1 MVLSATSPSPSS
13 GPPSGPS
20 TVSSHL
26 DHIAAELAQ
35 DPNLMRIKKLLVY
48 VCTGI
53 WEINPY
59 RLERSSL
66 RSLLQQLFEGSP
78 SLEALQQR
86 LNQVVSTLNKSAEYT
101 IIANAIISRFPA
113 LYAELQHTEPDPAN
127 QALYQQI
134 VQSLAAEPRHTRM
147 KKLLLLTCRSRWEN
161 NPATLEQ
168 IGFEQLVPEIHQ
180 IAPTLESLRA
190 TLVQVA
196 QALSKPSEYIEI
208 AHRIAIVFQPLY
220 AQLAS
225 EQSTVWFGQPQSSSQ
240 RSEAWSAIPA
250 APSAPA
256 IASSPNSDL
265 PPGNLRDPNSMMTMP
280 EGQEIAAAQSAT
292 ESATMPELATEPE
305 LATSAEIPLA
315 VDSPPS
321 PAKPLLQVV
330 TIAQPHKITDL
341 FNLRLEIMQDTNPLK
356 AKILLFSVLHEP
368 FRWDAE
374 HDALLKSHELD
385 DLLRIL
391 FISHR
396 LYLDVAQKLRQAAKD
411 LSGDYSQTAE
421 AVLRAIQ
428 SCYTEMSI
436 PVAPVLVPATSAPLT
451 EITSMKAET
460 HEITQPD
467 RQSWINHVER
477 I

>member
-1 MVLSATSPSPSS
+1 
-13 GPPSGPS
+13 
-20 TVSSHL
+20 
-26 DHIAAELAQ
+26 
-35 DPNLMRIKKLLVY
+35 
-48 VCTGI
+48 
-53 WEINPY
+53 
-59 RLERSSL
+59 
-66 RSLLQQLFEGSP
+66 
-78 SLEALQQR
+78 
-86 LNQVVSTLNKSAEYT
+86 
-101 IIANAIISRFPA
+101 
-113 LYAELQHTEPDPAN
+113 
-127 QALYQQI
+127 
-134 VQSLAAEPRHTRM
+134 
-147 KKLLLLTCRSRWEN
+147 
-161 NPATLEQ
+161 
-168 IGFEQLVPEIHQ
+168 
-180 IAPTLESLRA
+180 
-190 TLVQVA
+190 
-196 QALSKPSEYIEI
+196 
-208 AHRIAIVFQPLY
+208 
-220 AQLAS
+220 
-225 EQSTVWFGQPQSSSQ
+225 
-240 RSEAWSAIPA
+240 
-250 APSAPA
+250 
-256 IASSPNSDL
+256 
-265 PPGNLRDPNSMMTMP
+265 MMTMP

-305 LATSAEIPLA
+305 LATSAEIPLT
-315 VDSPPS
+315 VDSPPP